1 MATDPQTGQPRS
13 DELDA
18 LRLALLVEQFGSPE
32 PTTAPTSSAAG
43 SETAAETTR
52 SLVGEDLV
60 RQLDHLVD
68 DATALT
74 YVLID
79 QVARDGAVS
88 ERRDRLAWHLR
99 RLLPELG
106 NRRGGSAELG
116 RPIHRF
122 EPATWKR
129 WDGALS
135 ILACRGL
142 LRLDVVDGKGDGRRL
157 RYTLT
162 IKGREELLRRLEGER
177 NLQTLR
183 ERCRLLSEILIE
195 PLAASG
201 SLDGSRLG
209 GHLREVGTR
218 LERFR
223 HDERI
228 GPGDDLLGRF
238 FQKTFGELP

>member
-1 MATDPQTGQPRS
+1 MATQSQPGPARP

-18 LRLALLVEQFGSPE
+18 LRLALLVEQFGSPR
-32 PTTAPTSSAAG
+32 
-43 SETAAETTR
+43 SEESLT
-52 SLVGEDLV
+52 LVGEDLV

-74 YVLID
+74 FVLID
-79 QVARDGAVS
+79 QIAHNGALN
-88 ERRDRLAWHLR
+88 ERRSRLAWHLR

-122 EPATWKR
+122 EPPTWKR
-129 WDGALS
+129 WDRALS
-135 ILACRGL
+135 LLACRGL
-142 LRLDVVDGKGDGRRL
+142 LRLEVDAEGPGAAKRL

-162 IKGREELLRRLEGER
+162 SKGREELLRRLEGER

-195 PLAASG
+195 PLAADSPVDG
-201 SLDGSRLG
+201 PRLVDHLAQVGARLDK
-209 GHLREVGTR
+209 
-218 LERFR
+218 FR